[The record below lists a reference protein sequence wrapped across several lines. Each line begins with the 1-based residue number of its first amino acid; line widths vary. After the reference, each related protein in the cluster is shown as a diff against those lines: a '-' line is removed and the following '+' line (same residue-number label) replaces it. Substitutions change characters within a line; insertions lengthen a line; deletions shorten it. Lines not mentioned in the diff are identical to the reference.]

1 VLSGLES
8 SENFYSFLKGLVI
21 LMVKLAVRMLGTG
34 SPRPDLERSG
44 PAQVLWIDELP
55 ILIDCGEGTT
65 TQLLKA
71 GIPPQTINHL
81 WLTHLHSDHLFGYAQ
96 FLIGG
101 QGDGRRELTVVGPV
115 GTKKYHERIL
125 QLYEEDINYRL
136 SLGRSP
142 KGLMDVKIIE
152 IEEPG
157 EISTDIPAKVTAA
170 QMVHNVTTFG
180 YRFEVGGK
188 VVVISGDTAPTPE
201 IVKLAAGADLLVQD
215 SAITTTSVYT
225 KGENKEF
232 SKVFEKLQNE
242 HCTPTQCGEI
252 AQEAGVKK
260 LVLTHFLPGADG
272 DEAYEEVKKV
282 YAGEIVIG
290 EDLQIIEVDDEPVEK
305 PNPKTKREVHS

>member
-1 VLSGLES
+1 
-8 SENFYSFLKGLVI
+8 
-21 LMVKLAVRMLGTG
+21 MVKLAVRMLGTG

-44 PAQVLWIDELP
+44 PAQVLWINDLP

-101 QGDGRRELTVVGPV
+101 QGDGRRELTIVGPV

-142 KGLMDVKIIE
+142 KGLMDVNIIE
-152 IEEPG
+152 IEEAG
-157 EISTDIPAKVTAA
+157 EILTDIPAKVTAA
-170 QMVHNVTTFG
+170 KMIHNVTTYG
-180 YRFEVGGK
+180 YRFEVGDK

-201 IVKLAAGADLLVQD
+201 LVKLAAGADLLVQD
-215 SAITTTSVYT
+215 AAITTTSVYT
-225 KGENKEF
+225 QGENKEF

-252 AQEAGVKK
+252 AREAGVKK
-260 LVLTHFLPGADG
+260 LVLTHFLPGADTVEAF
-272 DEAYEEVKKV
+272 DEVTKV
-282 YAGEIVIG
+282 YTGKVVIG
-290 EDLQIIEVDDEPVEK
+290 EDLKLIEVEDSFVEILDSQ
-305 PNPKTKREVHS
+305 KTKSEVY

>member
-1 VLSGLES
+1 
-8 SENFYSFLKGLVI
+8 
-21 LMVKLAVRMLGTG
+21 MVKLAVRMLGTG
-34 SPRPDLERSG
+34 SPRPSLERSG
-44 PAQVLWIDELP
+44 PAQVLWIDDLP

-71 GIPPQTINHL
+71 GIPPHTITHL

-157 EISTDIPAKVTAA
+157 EILTDIPAKVTAA
-170 QMVHNVTTFG
+170 KMVHNVPTFG
-180 YRFEVGGK
+180 YRFQVGEK
-188 VVVISGDTAPTPE
+188 AVVISGDTAPTPE
-201 IVKLAAGADLLVQD
+201 LVKLAAGADLLVQD
-215 SAITTTSVYT
+215 AAITTTSVYT
-225 KGENKEF
+225 KGDNKEF
-232 SKVFEKLQNE
+232 LKVFERLQYE
-242 HCTPTQCGEI
+242 HCTPTQCGET
-252 AQEAGVKK
+252 AEEAGVKK
-260 LVLTHFLPGADG
+260 LVLTHFLPGANP
-272 DEAYEEVKKV
+272 DEAYEEARKV
-282 YAGEIVIG
+282 YAGTVIIG
-290 EDLQIIEVDDEPVEK
+290 EDLQLIKVEDKKEIDVLIERDLQKIEC
-305 PNPKTKREVHS
+305 EVRSI

>member
-1 VLSGLES
+1 
-8 SENFYSFLKGLVI
+8 
-21 LMVKLAVRMLGTG
+21 MVKLAVRMLGTG

-44 PAQVLWIDELP
+44 PAQVLWIDDLP

-71 GIPPQTINHL
+71 GIPPHTINHL

-142 KGLMDVKIIE
+142 KGLLDVNIIE

-170 QMVHNVTTFG
+170 QMIHNVTTFG

-201 IVKLAAGADLLVQD
+201 IVKLAAGADLLIQD
-215 SAITTTSVYT
+215 AAITTTSVYT

-272 DEAYEEVKKV
+272 EEAHEEVKRV
-282 YAGEIVIG
+282 YAGEVVIG
-290 EDLQIIEVDDEPVEK
+290 EDLKLIEVIDELVGK
-305 PNPKTKREVHS
+305 PNSKIKCEVHS

>member
-1 VLSGLES
+1 
-8 SENFYSFLKGLVI
+8 
-21 LMVKLAVRMLGTG
+21 MVKLAVRMLGTG

-44 PAQVLWIDELP
+44 PAQVLWIDDLP

-142 KGLMDVKIIE
+142 KGLMDVNIIE

-157 EISTDIPAKVTAA
+157 EILTGIPAKVTAA
-170 QMVHNVTTFG
+170 RMVHNVTTFG

-215 SAITTTSVYT
+215 AAITTTSVYT

-290 EDLQIIEVDDEPVEK
+290 EDLQLIEIDDEPVEK
-305 PNPKTKREVHS
+305 TNSKIKCEVHS